1 MGGIAAKQRRRLERQ
16 PLQKQPSTNQNPTKA
31 SLSKVV
37 RPLKGTKLR
46 GSRVSQERAAAVQ
59 NKIQKPKHLK
69 RKLESIDK
77 GETLLSDNE
86 RVRLVNQIQQL
97 ERIKKHRPVSNK
109 VPNEKRDIDGI
120 AIKKH
125 RPVSNKVP
133 NEKHDLDGITPVF
146 EISIGESKEDFK
158 SLQIQRPQSVSTAN
172 AQVAKIEIAIS
183 NGSATSDVISH
194 HNSTCEDGDSDDD
207 DDDGHFATGNIRQRG
222 KRLRRRGRKDDSDVG
237 VTGDAHGSD
246 IGDVVN
252 SANDNSQNTNAKP
265 IPGAVSER
273 AILTGSNVDSVVVS
287 NDVEMA
293 INRNDKNT
301 LRRCIGRKP
310 VTDFVIGQCYSG
322 KVVYAKSYGVFFD
335 IGCHSDAF
343 CHVSLLSDEYIE
355 SPIDTFPIGHTIDNA
370 IRVISID
377 RRKKRLTVSLQHPS
391 RDVHILPGAN
401 ISTAGFDD
409 QKQKNRTP
417 PATTVI
423 GSSGLPVIA
432 VSSEVPSTHIR
443 AGTGNESTVPLQNA
457 DNETATASSFHENL
471 NCSVSA
477 EQHKRSRKLAR
488 RAQRRVD
495 RVASTVATE
504 IVTL

>member
-16 PLQKQPSTNQNPTKA
+16 PLQKQPSTNQNPKKA

-37 RPLKGTKLR
+37 RSLKGTKLR
-46 GSRVSQERAAAVQ
+46 GSIVSQERPAAVQ

-86 RVRLVNQIQQL
+86 RVRLFNQIQEL
-97 ERIKKHRPVSNK
+97 ERIKKHRPVSTQ
-109 VPNEKRDIDGI
+109 VPNEKHDLDGV

-125 RPVSNKVP
+125 RSVSSKVP

-146 EISIGESKEDFK
+146 DISNEESKEDFK

-183 NGSATSDVISH
+183 NGSTTEDVISN

-207 DDDGHFATGNIRQRG
+207 DDDDGHFATGNTRQRG
-222 KRLRRRGRKDDSDVG
+222 KRIRRRGRKDASDVA

-246 IGDVVN
+246 IGDDVN

-273 AILTGSNVDSVVVS
+273 AILTGSNVDSVVS
-287 NDVEMA
+287 NDDDMA
-293 INRNDKNT
+293 VNRNDKNT

-391 RDVHILPGAN
+391 RDVHILHGAN

-423 GSSGLPVIA
+423 GNSGLPVIA
-432 VSSEVPSTHIR
+432 VSSEVTSTHIR
-443 AGTGNESTVPLQNA
+443 AETGNESTVPRQNI
-457 DNETATASSFHENL
+457 DNETATSSSFNENL
-471 NCSVSA
+471 NSSVSA

>member
-86 RVRLVNQIQQL
+86 RVRLVNQIQEL

-109 VPNEKRDIDGI
+109 VPNEKRDLDGI
-120 AIKKH
+120 AIKKY

-133 NEKHDLDGITPVF
+133 NEKHDLDGITPVI
-146 EISIGESKEDFK
+146 EISKEESKEDFK
-158 SLQIQRPQSVSTAN
+158 SLQIQRPQSVSCAS
-172 AQVAKIEIAIS
+172 AQVAIIEIAIS
-183 NGSATSDVISH
+183 NGSTTADEISH
-194 HNSTCEDGDSDDD
+194 YNITCEDGDSDDD
-207 DDDGHFATGNIRQRG
+207 DDGHFATGNTRQRG

-265 IPGAVSER
+265 IQGAVSER
-273 AILTGSNVDSVVVS
+273 AIRTGSNVDSVVS

-293 INRNDKNT
+293 INCNDKNT

-417 PATTVI
+417 PVTTVI

-443 AGTGNESTVPLQNA
+443 AETGNESTVPLQNT

-495 RVASTVATE
+495 RVATE